1 VTLRLYNTLTRRK
14 ENFAPIDRSAVR
26 LYVCGP
32 TVYGYAHI
40 GNARPVIVFD
50 VLFRLLRH
58 VYGAEHVIY
67 ARNVTDVD
75 DKINA
80 RAERDY
86 PDLPL
91 NDAIAKVTEETERQ
105 FHEDVAALGC
115 MPPTFEPRATQN
127 IDRMRDMIE
136 RLIARGVAYVAE
148 DQVLFS
154 PMAMDALPGGPR
166 YGSLARRSLDEM
178 LAGARVDVAPY
189 KRDPMDFVLWKPSNP
204 SEPGWPSPA
213 GIQAFGRPGWHIE
226 CSAMATATLLE
237 PFGGGLDSDDPTRNV
252 FDIHGGGIDLVFPH
266 HENEIA
272 QSCSAFGSK
281 RMANVWM
288 HNGFLQVESEKMSK
302 SLGNFVT
309 IRELLETGNFGDSTW
324 PGDALRLAML
334 RTHYRQPMD
343 WTVKEL
349 KRAYE
354 DLTEWYGLINFETI
368 SGGTVEPGVIESLF
382 DDLNTHGALMR
393 VHELAKTGD
402 FPGLRASLRFLG
414 FSCDSKKL
422 GRSFFVSLTETASV
436 GDAAATAVAGGTGR
450 VSSVGNASSTPSV
463 GGAGTWFESNGDGT
477 YSADAATEKRI
488 KELIETRKLARMARN
503 FAEADRLREE
513 LGSMGVAIKD
523 NKDGTTTWEPK
534 R

>member
-1 VTLRLYNTLTRRK
+1 MTLRLYNTLTGR
-14 ENFAPIDRSAVR
+14 EDDFAPIDRSAVR

-32 TVYGYAHI
+32 TVYDYAHI

-166 YGSLARRSLDEM
+166 YGSLARRSVDEM

-189 KRDPMDFVLWKPSNP
+189 KRDPMDFVLWKPSKPN
-204 SEPGWPSPA
+204 EPGWPSPS
-213 GIQAFGRPGWHIE
+213 GIAALGRPGWHIE
-226 CSAMATATLLE
+226 CSAMTTATLLE
-237 PFGGGLDSDDPTRNV
+237 PFGGGLDADDPGRNV

-281 RMANVWM
+281 RMANFWM
-288 HNGFLQVESEKMSK
+288 HNGFLQVQGEKMAK

-309 IRELLETGNFGDSTW
+309 IRDLLETGNFGDSTW

-334 RTHYRQPMD
+334 RKHYRQPID
-343 WTVKEL
+343 WTVREL
-349 KRAYE
+349 ERAIE
-354 DLTEWYGLINFETI
+354 DLREWYELVAA
-368 SGGTVEPGVIESLF
+368 VESPNGAIDPLALEALY
-382 DDLNTHGALMR
+382 DDLNTHGALEQIR
-393 VHELAKTGD
+393 DLARKGD
-402 FPGLRASLRFLG
+402 WAALRASLNLLG
-414 FSCDSKKL
+414 FSCDRQKL
-422 GRSFFVSLTETASV
+422 RRSLFVSVAEEVTLADTATAVVERTGHIASV
-436 GDAAATAVAGGTGR
+436 GAARGTT
-450 VSSVGNASSTPSV
+450 SVK
-463 GGAGTWFESNGDGT
+463 GAGTRFVSKEDGT
-477 YSADAATEKRI
+477 YSADEATEKRI
-488 KELIETRKLARMARN
+488 IELITQRKAAREAKD
-503 FAEADRLREE
+503 FLEADKIRTE
-513 LGSMGVAIKD
+513 LGLLGVAIRD
-523 NKDGTTTWEPK
+523 NKDGTTGWEPK